1 MVALYFIAYFIYY
14 SSYYLDWFNYVLLYD
29 VEFYWSKSIGTRENK
44 DNSHWWTKCLL
55 RVRNEALSA

>member
-44 DNSHWWTKCLL
+44 DNSH
-55 RVRNEALSA
+55 